1 MNMKQMPYRVPD
13 GFMELSKMRNKAAVR
28 RADAARKEKR
38 ESAAVRWGVSAAAAV
53 CCLVVGIVG
62 YQRFENQN
70 DGMAQLVAQMKS
82 APDEVMEEMAADAI
96 EYAEDV
102 NYL

>member
-1 MNMKQMPYRVPD
+1 MKQMPYRVPD

-28 RADAARKEKR
+28 RAESARKEKR
-38 ESAAVRWGVSAAAAV
+38 ESAAVRWSVSLVAMAT
-53 CCLVVGIVG
+53 CMVVGIIG

-70 DGMAQLVAQMKS
+70 DEMAQLVAQMKS
-82 APDEVMEEMAADAI
+82 APDEVMEEMAAGAI

>member
-1 MNMKQMPYRVPD
+1 MKQMPYRVPD

-28 RADAARKEKR
+28 RANAERKEKR
-38 ESAAVRWGVSAAAAV
+38 AAAAVRWGVSVAAAV
-53 CCLVVGIVG
+53 ACLVVGIVG
-62 YQRFENQN
+62 YQRIENQN
-70 DGMAQLVAQMKS
+70 DEMAQLVAQMKS

-96 EYAEDV
+96 EYADDV

>member
-1 MNMKQMPYRVPD
+1 MKQMPYRVPD

-28 RADAARKEKR
+28 RAESARKER
-38 ESAAVRWGVSAAAAV
+38 RQLVLVRWSVSLVAMAA
-53 CCLVVGIVG
+53 CMVVGIIG

-70 DGMAQLVAQMKS
+70 DEMAQLVAQMKS
-82 APDEVMEEMAADAI
+82 APDEVMEEMAAGAI

>member
-1 MNMKQMPYRVPD
+1 MNMKQMPYIVPD

-28 RADAARKEKR
+28 RADAERKEKR
-38 ESAAVRWGVSAAAAV
+38 ESAAVRWGVWAAAAV

-70 DGMAQLVAQMKS
+70 DEMAQLVAQMKS

-96 EYAEDV
+96 EYPDDV

>member
-1 MNMKQMPYRVPD
+1 MKQMPYRVPD

-28 RADAARKEKR
+28 
-38 ESAAVRWGVSAAAAV
+38 WGVSVAAAV
-53 CCLVVGIVG
+53 CCLVVGIVV

-70 DGMAQLVAQMKS
+70 DEMAQLVAQMKS
-82 APDEVMEEMAADAI
+82 APDEVMEEMAAGAI

>member
-1 MNMKQMPYRVPD
+1 MKQMPYRVPD

-28 RADAARKEKR
+28 RAESARKEKR
-38 ESAAVRWGVSAAAAV
+38 ESAAVRWSVSLVAMAA
-53 CCLVVGIVG
+53 CMVVGIIG

-70 DGMAQLVAQMKS
+70 DEMAQLVAQMKS
-82 APDEVMEEMAADAI
+82 APDEVMEEMAAGAI

>member
-28 RADAARKEKR
+28 RAESARKER
-38 ESAAVRWGVSAAAAV
+38 RQLVLVRWSVSLVAMAA
-53 CCLVVGIVG
+53 CMVVGIIG

-70 DGMAQLVAQMKS
+70 DEMAQLVAQMKS
-82 APDEVMEEMAADAI
+82 APDEVMEEMAAGAI

>member
-1 MNMKQMPYRVPD
+1 MKQMPYRVPD

-28 RADAARKEKR
+28 RADAACKGKR
-38 ESAAVRWGVSAAAAV
+38 ESALVRWCVSVAAAA

-62 YQRFENQN
+62 YQQFENQN
-70 DGMAQLVAQMKS
+70 NEMTQLVAQMKS

-96 EYAEDV
+96 EYADDV